1 MKTVNKIMLTRA
13 IAKET
18 FITTRIVKK
27 VIDSFFDQIKG
38 EYKKGNRIE
47 LREFGTF
54 FPYIRKPRTYKTFD
68 SKETKKMEAKQM
80 LKFKCSK
87 HLHL

>member
-1 MKTVNKIMLTRA
+1 METINKNILTKA
-13 IAKET
+13 IS
-18 FITTRIVKK
+18 KK
-27 VIDSFFDQIKG
+27 LGIKSTIIKSVIDSFLDRVRE

-54 FPYIRKPRTYKTFD
+54 FPYTRKSRLYKTIE
-68 SKETKKMEAKQM
+68 SKEARKMPKKKM

-87 HLHL
+87 QLHI